1 MMHFASGVFAWVFLQ
16 VRRKPVRLCHKNVC
30 VLQGIPSHKAPYG
43 QNCVSPVSYKNVLR
57 FSAIYRIISCM
68 ENFLAE
74 RTTPSYLVSPSFS
87 GHQTFPFRYTWLKKG
102 VEAVTEDPTVF
113 SSDDASVSLGVGKNM
128 VASIRHWCQVSD
140 LIRPDTHQRGRFV
153 TTDFGKTI
161 FDDKDGFDPYLN
173 DPATL
178 WLIHWRIATNINQA
192 TAWYWAFNVLRRNQF
207 TQPIFKKGLYEWVR
221 QQKESMRSVSDN
233 TLHRDVNCFI
243 RTYCHSRHNANAA
256 VAEETFDCPLVELNL
271 IIELPD
277 GDGYEF
283 QRGAKET
290 LPIEIFAA
298 TLVAFWIARFS
309 EKDTLPFSE
318 LMYAPLSPGRI
329 FRLDEDT
336 MVMYLETLEQ
346 LTNSTLQYG
355 ESEGLKQVYRR
366 SDLHPI
372 ELLEEYY
379 G

>member
-1 MMHFASGVFAWVFLQ
+1 ML
-16 VRRKPVRLCHKNVC
+16 L
-30 VLQGIPSHKAPYG
+30 
-43 QNCVSPVSYKNVLR
+43 
-57 FSAIYRIISCM
+57 FSTMYRIISCM
-68 ENFLAE
+68 ENSLISE
-74 RTTPSYLVSPSFS
+74 HTTSPYLVRPSFS

-102 VEAVTEDPTVF
+102 VDAVTEDPTIF
-113 SSDDASVSLGVGKNM
+113 SSEDASVTLGVGKNM

-140 LIRPDTHQRGRFV
+140 LIRADTHQRGRFIL
-153 TTDFGKTI
+153 TDFGKTI
-161 FDDKDGFDPYLN
+161 FDDEDGFDPYLD

-192 TAWYWAFNVLRRNQF
+192 TAWYWAFNILQRNQF
-207 TQPIFKKGLYEWVR
+207 TLLTFKEGLYEWVR
-221 QQKESMRSVSDN
+221 QQKESMRPVSDN
-233 TLHRDVNCFI
+233 TLQRDINCFI
-243 RTYCHSRHNANAA
+243 RTYCQSRHTAG

-271 IIELPD
+271 IIELPG

-283 QRGAKET
+283 QRGEKET

-298 TLVAFWIARFS
+298 TLVAFWIGRFS

-336 MVMYLETLEQ
+336 MIMYLETLDQ
-346 LTNSTLQYG
+346 LTNSALQYD

-366 SDLHPI
+366 NDLDPI
-372 ELLEEYY
+372 KLLERYY